1 MAYIGKTPITGNFV
15 KLDAI
20 SVVNGQ
26 AGYTMN
32 NGGSAFT
39 DYENVNQFLV
49 SLNGI
54 LQAPTTSLQFQEA
67 HLHLHLTLQQAMLLT
82 L

>member
-1 MAYIGKTPITGNFV
+1 MAYIGKTPINRNFV

-39 DYENVNQFLV
+39 DYENVQI
-49 SLNGI
+49 SL
-54 LQAPTTSLQFQEA
+54 F
-67 HLHLHLTLQQAMLLT
+67 HLMVFYKHQLIIYYFRFNNNFCIKFKQVM
-82 L
+82 

>member
-49 SLNGI
+49 STFVSASLI
-54 LQAPTTSLQFQEA
+54 SCIFALTSASVGFVIELSCTIIFS
-67 HLHLHLTLQQAMLLT
+67 
-82 L
+82 

>member
-1 MAYIGKTPITGNFV
+1 MAYIGKTPVIGNFV

-26 AGYTMN
+26 AAYAMN

-39 DYENVNQFLV
+39 NYDNVN
-49 SLNGI
+49 
-54 LQAPTTSLQFQEA
+54 APPLIEA
-67 HLHLHLTLQQAMLLT
+67 GKAVIADKD
-82 L
+82 